1 MKSFKKVLATTLAA
15 AMVITAV
22 PVSSANAAAQP
33 KLSATKKTYYAGK
46 SYKLK
51 VTTPSS
57 WKSVKVTSKSSKK
70 SVATVKTSKKTITVK
85 AVKAGKSTVTVK
97 VTGKNKKGKKLSKTL
112 KCAVTV
118 KNPSIALDQKESTLA
133 VGEAVALKATVKPA
147 SAGTVTYTTSD
158 EKVATVANG
167 TVTAV
172 AAGEA
177 TITATAK
184 CGTKTLTATSKVTVK
199 KTILKEAK
207 QTKATQIEATVAGD
221 TKDLKAADFKVTN
234 TATNAT
240 VAVKSAAA
248 KKDAPNIIVIDTF
261 TDMKDAKEYSVE
273 YDGMKVS
280 FTATDGAVAKVGLT
294 KTEVPAGKLTE
305 VKLVTLDKNDVV
317 LDDST
322 SLTASDSSKGKVTS
336 EIKLTKGYT
345 ENTSIYLP
353 AVGDTADVKVTYHSG
368 TFGTDGKETGNIE
381 QSFTIKAID
390 PALVNLKYA
399 VTIGTSA
406 PAWKAA
412 SFKAND
418 KLAIGSE
425 KNAYFRITDDN
436 GDDIDN
442 YADYKVKSADQTKI
456 LVEEVNL
463 AKATEGSNAVKVT
476 GVAEGTTYI
485 LVTKDD
491 KTVASLPV
499 TVQGKP
505 VATTLDL
512 DRPSVTVVAAAA
524 YTENVKLTLKDQY
537 GESMDINSI
546 DVAVLG
552 KPDGATDPTLTKNAS
567 AKTVSF
573 AGSNFDK
580 DGAFTFKIT
589 AKNGDKSV
597 DRTLTVNRVATK
609 ANADQYAVKCSQGEV
624 DTTIGTGS
632 DYDTATQIT
641 VAVAEMVSGGVKGEY
656 SATVVDYVVKNAKGE
671 EIAKVENG
679 AMTKTCAAIDTYAAG
694 KLTVK
699 PVAASTVSGSAI
711 YTKNLEAGTYT
722 VTAKFTNAASK
733 AITVSGSF
741 TIKDTQDSK
750 ASCNIKNNKFGLDN
764 TVAAAFMNQTLVEV
778 YYDGVKQTITN
789 VIDVDGTAL
798 SNGGAYVKSVK
809 LYVNVSGSN
818 NYFNV
823 TVPVNASIAS
833 CSGLK

>member
-1 MKSFKKVLATTLAA
+1 MQGSVPAFSLAFLLLVCILYDYSVLL
-15 AMVITAV
+15 
-22 PVSSANAAAQP
+22 
-33 KLSATKKTYYAGK
+33 
-46 SYKLK
+46 
-51 VTTPSS
+51 VTHSPFLNSCYHLPQRACFLPFS
-57 WKSVKVTSKSSKK
+57 RLLI
-70 SVATVKTSKKTITVK
+70 AFFHLIFP
-85 AVKAGKSTVTVK
+85 VK
-97 VTGKNKKGKKLSKTL
+97 VTGKNKKGKKLSKSL
-112 KCAVTV
+112 KCKVTV
-118 KNPSIALDQKESTLA
+118 KDPKITLNQTEATLA
-133 VGEAVALKATVKPA
+133 VNETVKLTATTAPKSVA
-147 SAGTVTYTTSD
+147 SSVAYTTSD
-158 EKVATVANG
+158 EKVATVANDG
-167 TVTAV
+167 TVTAA

-177 TITATAK
+177 TITATEK
-184 CGTKTLTATSKVTVK
+184 CGTKTVTATAKITVK
-199 KTILKEAK
+199 KTILKDAK

-221 TKDLKAADFKVTN
+221 TKDLKATDFKVTN

-261 TDMKDAKEYSVE
+261 TDMKDAKDYSVE
-273 YDGMKVS
+273 YDGTKVT

-322 SLTASDSSKGKVTS
+322 SLTSSDSSKGKVTS

-345 ENTSIYLP
+345 ESTSIYLP

-381 QSFTIKAID
+381 QSFTVKAID

-399 VTIGTSA
+399 VTIGTNA

-418 KLAIGSE
+418 KLAIGSV

-463 AKATEGSNAVKVT
+463 GKATEGSNPVQVT

-512 DRPSVTVVAAAA
+512 DRPSVTVVEDAT

-546 DVAVLG
+546 EVTVLG
-552 KPDGATDPTLTKNAS
+552 KPDQSSVTNAVITPD
-567 AKTVSF
+567 AANKKVSF
-573 AGSNFDK
+573 QGSTFDK
-580 DGAFTFKIT
+580 NGAFTFKIT

-597 DRTLTVNRVATK
+597 DRTLTVNRVAKKT
-609 ANADQYAVKCSQGEV
+609 NADQYTVKCSQGEV

-632 DYDTATQIT
+632 GYDTATQIT
-641 VAVAEMVSGGVKGEY
+641 VAIAEMVSGGVKGEY
-656 SATVVDYVVKNAKGE
+656 SATDVDYVVKNAKGE
-671 EIAKVENG
+671 EIAKAENG
-679 AMTKTCAAIDTYAAG
+679 AMTKTCAAIDTYTSG
-694 KLTVK
+694 KLTVN
-699 PVAASTVSGSAI
+699 PVTASGTT

-722 VTAKFTNAASK
+722 ITAKFTVSGPKN
-733 AITVSGSF
+733 ITVSGSF

-750 ASCNIKNNKFGLDN
+750 ASCNIKNNKFGAN
-764 TVAAAFMNQTLVEV
+764 TVAAAFQDQTLVEV
-778 YYDGVKQTITN
+778 YYDGVKQTITD

-809 LYVNVSGSN
+809 LYVTVSGSSN
-818 NYFNV
+818 KFNV

-833 CSGLK
+833 CNGLK